1 MKGHVDRSRGI
12 GILITEAFAE
22 INPTSPYG
30 EINRQHTENETDLVY
45 LKKKTGS
52 SLSQGEKMEV

>member
-1 MKGHVDRSRGI
+1 MKGHVDRSRGT

-22 INPTSPYG
+22 VNPTSPYG

-52 SLSQGEKMEV
+52 S